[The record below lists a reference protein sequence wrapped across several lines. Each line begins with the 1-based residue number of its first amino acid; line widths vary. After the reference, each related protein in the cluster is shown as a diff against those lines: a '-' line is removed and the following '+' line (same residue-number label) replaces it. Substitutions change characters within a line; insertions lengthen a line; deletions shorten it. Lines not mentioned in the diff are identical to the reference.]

1 MDKIKLKTILGLF
14 FFLTPL
20 RMAVVPFMPFA
31 LRLRKNFFR
40 GTIPL
45 KTFWLIV
52 FYVVAT
58 VLGCINGTNDWANG
72 FVGLWISV
80 PLFFL
85 QFINVTNVISKEYFN
100 KLLVCYKYF
109 LALIDILGAFFYFV
123 VFKGGDEFGY
133 AYGVHF
139 QYVSGLA
146 MMNAVMILY
155 YALYILESKERIPK
169 NTYLWLL
176 FFIISFVFCFFG
188 LGLLCLALAFGFYF
202 CSKVS
207 LKKII
212 YGIIAISVFVVLL
225 FKSGTEI
232 IEYNN
237 RNIELAVDAIRNP
250 RLYAY
255 DARKVLMFSNYID
268 MIEDEPLLFLTGTG
282 AGGFNSRVS
291 FLLNRDSNNE
301 FTKIFGHHMPYYH
314 SKNIYP
320 LWNNKI
326 VSFDERTDGTRN
338 KPFSS
343 LLAILAEG
351 GIVVFFLYISLWI
364 RVLIFFFR
372 KGKENYIYNFL
383 FVFNIFWLLSMASEV
398 WFESSEFL
406 FFLIVNSICVSY
418 CNSLKNRKN
427 NDTKNYTLLLVGK

>member
-1 MDKIKLKTILGLF
+1 M
-14 FFLTPL
+14 
-20 RMAVVPFMPFA
+20 
-31 LRLRKNFFR
+31 
-40 GTIPL
+40 
-45 KTFWLIV
+45 
-52 FYVVAT
+52 
-58 VLGCINGTNDWANG
+58 
-72 FVGLWISV
+72 
-80 PLFFL
+80 
-85 QFINVTNVISKEYFN
+85 
-100 KLLVCYKYF
+100 
-109 LALIDILGAFFYFV
+109 
-123 VFKGGDEFGY
+123 
-133 AYGVHF
+133 
-139 QYVSGLA
+139 
-146 MMNAVMILY
+146 
-155 YALYILESKERIPK
+155 
-169 NTYLWLL
+169 
-176 FFIISFVFCFFG
+176 
-188 LGLLCLALAFGFYF
+188 
-202 CSKVS
+202 
-207 LKKII
+207 
-212 YGIIAISVFVVLL
+212 L

-364 RVLIFFFR
+364 RVLIIFFR

>member
-1 MDKIKLKTILGLF
+1 M
-14 FFLTPL
+14 
-20 RMAVVPFMPFA
+20 
-31 LRLRKNFFR
+31 
-40 GTIPL
+40 
-45 KTFWLIV
+45 
-52 FYVVAT
+52 
-58 VLGCINGTNDWANG
+58 
-72 FVGLWISV
+72 
-80 PLFFL
+80 
-85 QFINVTNVISKEYFN
+85 
-100 KLLVCYKYF
+100 
-109 LALIDILGAFFYFV
+109 ALIDILGAFFYFV

-155 YALYILESKERIPK
+155 YALYILESKERISK

-212 YGIIAISVFVVLL
+212 YGFIAISVFVVLL

-326 VSFDERTDGTRN
+326 VSFDEHTDGTRN

-351 GIVVFFLYISLWI
+351 GIIVFFLYISLWI
-364 RVLIFFFR
+364 RVLIIFLERGKKIISITSFLYLTYFGYFR
-372 KGKENYIYNFL
+372 WHQKYGLNQ
-383 FVFNIFWLLSMASEV
+383 
-398 WFESSEFL
+398 
-406 FFLIVNSICVSY
+406 VNSYSF
-418 CNSLKNRKN
+418 
-427 NDTKNYTLLLVGK
+427 